1 MRTRFVRELDMPIF
15 QDRIRR
21 VLERLRAL
29 RSRAPTHSQ
38 ITVSHV
44 AEALEEL
51 TQAITNIEER
61 LQALEQAKRPNG
73 GHAIGRALDSR

>member
-1 MRTRFVRELDMPIF
+1 MPIF

-29 RSRAPTHSQ
+29 RGRAPIHSEK
-38 ITVSHV
+38 TVSHV

-51 TQAITNIEER
+51 THAIKNIEER
-61 LQALEQAKRPNG
+61 LQALELAKRPNG
-73 GHAIGRALDSR
+73 SARAGTKQAP